1 MAEKQLNPTSPQA
14 LADAEVCDVSHL
26 NPERVGAARAALMPS
41 ESAAELAETFKTL
54 GDVTRVRILD
64 ALSRQE
70 LCVCD
75 LAALVGISES
85 AVSHQLRLLRTMRVV
100 RSRRAGRMIFYALD
114 DEHVLKLFAQAS
126 RHVAE
131 ARAPG
136 SKA

>member
-1 MAEKQLNPTSPQA
+1 MAEKQPNHTPSEA
-14 LADAEVCDVSHL
+14 VADAEFCDITHL
-26 NPERVGAARAALMPS
+26 NPGRVGAARAALMPS

-114 DEHVLKLFAQAS
+114 DEHVMKLFAQAS

-131 ARAPG
+131 ARSSRP
-136 SKA
+136 KA

>member
-1 MAEKQLNPTSPQA
+1 MDRTRPDAV
-14 LADAEVCDVSHL
+14 ADAEYCDITHL
-26 NPERVGAARAALMPS
+26 NPERVGAARAALMAS

-75 LAALVGISES
+75 LAALVGLSES

-131 ARAPG
+131 ARSAG

>member
-1 MAEKQLNPTSPQA
+1 MAEKPNSSPPQA
-14 LADAEVCDVSHL
+14 VADAEYCDISHL

-54 GDVTRVRILD
+54 GDMTRVRILD

-75 LAALVGISES
+75 LAALVGLSES
-85 AVSHQLRLLRTMRVV
+85 AVSHQLRLLRNMRVV

-114 DEHVLKLFAQAS
+114 DEHVMKLFAQAS

-131 ARAPG
+131 ARSSG